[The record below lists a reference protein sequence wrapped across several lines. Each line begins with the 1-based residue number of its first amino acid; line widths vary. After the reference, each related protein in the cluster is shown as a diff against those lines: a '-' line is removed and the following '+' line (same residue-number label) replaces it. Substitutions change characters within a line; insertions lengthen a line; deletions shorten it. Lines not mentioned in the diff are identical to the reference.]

1 MNSNSS
7 KHMYKHSC
15 PHRRRKRAT
24 TFIASAALTSLV
36 FLLLNDGTSAP
47 APIHQRF
54 LRLVRALCSDTEF
67 THADSSFQYWTD
79 IYGGITANLNYWDA
93 DARVDPGYGQGSYSL
108 RENDV
113 AFVLPILDCPERHPD
128 LLPGRPQHQPTG
140 EFFLDNVAALS
151 YSVCEECDTVSFGG
165 NTYNAT
171 LIALISGDAVECLG
185 PDGLAYDRVK
195 VLEELG

>member
-1 MNSNSS
+1 MNSNSC
-7 KHMYKHSC
+7 KG
-15 PHRRRKRAT
+15 PHRRRKRAS
-24 TFIASAALTSLV
+24 TFLASAAFTSLV
-36 FLLLNDGTSAP
+36 FLLINDGTPAP
-47 APIHQRF
+47 PPIHQRF

-79 IYGGITANLNYWDA
+79 IYSGITANLNYWDA
-93 DARVDPGYGQGSYSL
+93 GARVDPGYGQGSYSL

-128 LLPGRPQHQPTG
+128 LLPGRPQHQPSG
-140 EFFLDNVAALS
+140 ELFLDNIAALS
-151 YSVCEECDTVSFGG
+151 FSVCEECETVSFGG

-171 LIALISGDAVECLG
+171 LVALIAGDAVECLG

>member
-1 MNSNSS
+1 MNSNSC
-7 KHMYKHSC
+7 KG
-15 PHRRRKRAT
+15 PHRRRKRAS
-24 TFIASAALTSLV
+24 TFFASAAFTSLV
-36 FLLLNDGTSAP
+36 FLLINDGTPAP
-47 APIHQRF
+47 PPIHQRF

-79 IYGGITANLNYWDA
+79 IYSGITANLNYWDA
-93 DARVDPGYGQGSYSL
+93 GARVDPGYGQGSYSL

-151 YSVCEECDTVSFGG
+151 YSVCEECNTVSFGG

-171 LIALISGDAVECLG
+171 LVAMIAGDSVECIG